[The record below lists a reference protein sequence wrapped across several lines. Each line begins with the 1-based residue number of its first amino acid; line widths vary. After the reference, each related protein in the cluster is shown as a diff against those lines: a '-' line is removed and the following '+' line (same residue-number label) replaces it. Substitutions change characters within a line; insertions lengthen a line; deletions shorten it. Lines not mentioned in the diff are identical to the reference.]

1 MNETKLLFTNRLQIQ
16 DIGFNFNIECY
27 NTTKKIPVMK
37 TWFPC
42 VHILI
47 DKWYFASKIVREI
60 FLKFETEGRKFAKL
74 LRSLEQSIQTVKG
87 LRTIF
92 GNNMLFLTCS
102 WRFVPNRLGQQK
114 VHACPSVP
122 CNIFYIL
129 SMWTE
134 REVHSQMST
143 LFHPWVHV
151 IFSTFCPCVKIRSI
165 YVIVEWPLMVFARMG
180 FFFSLFAR
188 TKKVSDYSK
197 RSLYPQFHQITGQ
210 SQYE

>member
-1 MNETKLLFTNRLQIQ
+1 
-16 DIGFNFNIECY
+16 
-27 NTTKKIPVMK
+27 MK

-180 FFFSLFAR
+180 YFFAFCENKKGKWLFQAFFISA
-188 TKKVSDYSK
+188 VSSDNRAVAVWVDTQWMIFCQSV
-197 RSLYPQFHQITGQ
+197 RFWPIQIHFVHWNPKIRP
-210 SQYE
+210 SSI